1 MRQKMARNLT
11 PFKTVKSEHVKKKK
25 VRGRS
30 MNFID
35 GNRCKERGC

>member
-1 MRQKMARNLT
+1 MARRNLT
-11 PFKTVKSEHVKKKK
+11 PFKIVKSKYVEKKK
-25 VRGRS
+25 VIEGTR

>member
-1 MRQKMARNLT
+1 MIHQMAKNLT

-25 VRGRS
+25 ERGRR